1 MTRAASSARPW
12 SVPTLLLAGL
22 GGGAVISP
30 NITLTLSEVP
40 PRMGGAAGGALQ
52 TGQRIGAS
60 IGAALLVTAYG
71 LGSDPDS
78 SLRLA
83 LATGLVLLALA
94 LAMAVRALRR

>member
-1 MTRAASSARPW
+1 M
-12 SVPTLLLAGL
+12 
-22 GGGAVISP
+22 ISP

-71 LGSDPDS
+71 LGASPDNG
-78 SLRLA
+78 LRLA
-83 LATGLVLLALA
+83 LGTGLMLLALA
-94 LAMAVRALRR
+94 LGMAIRALRQQNAP